1 MGLGVL
7 LFLVSLARHNQFTLR
22 KANLSSEVKRMNSC
36 LVFSGIEGEIFMKSS
51 SMGDSGN

>member
-7 LFLVSLARHNQFTLR
+7 LFLGSLARHNQFTLR